1 MNSIK
6 TILQK
11 LTATGFF
18 HIFGSGTLVQV
29 VTFLSNIILINIVAK
44 DVYGL
49 FTYAANIYSMIM
61 LLSGLGASSTV
72 LQLAS
77 ENFQNPKK
85 RAAIYQF
92 GLIFGILAN
101 FILASSVIVAGALYP
116 FQIEG
121 AQLLVYL
128 YTILPI
134 LQYLTEYQAIYLRSE
149 RNNKGYSFVNLLN
162 AILIMIFSIAGAL
175 TFGAAGFILAQYCA
189 ALLIA
194 FIGIYRFKV
203 PLLSSREKLSRTEIF
218 EFVKYSLIVSVG
230 NAFSQLKTIASA
242 FVLGLMIPNAEL
254 LAAYN
259 VALKIPVALLFVPY
273 AICIYLYPYFA
284 EHINDPLWCLKNF
297 KKATLVIFIVNA
309 LITIVGILASE
320 PLITFLFGSQYLDAL
335 DAFRI
340 LLFNFLL
347 AGTFNTLPGNLLGAQ
362 RKFAYNLGVN
372 ILTGT
377 LNVLLCVA
385 FISLFGVNG
394 AAWAIVTTTAI
405 SGCFYVGG
413 LLHTYKKKLKSSKN

>member
-194 FIGIYRFKV
+194 IIGIYRFKV

-297 KKATLVIFIVNA
+297 KKATLIIFIVNA